1 MRYQTL
7 CFLTCFGLVLTPM
20 VSAAG
25 LSKQE
30 IKQLSQSIE
39 FEYAQQMKVCDTLN
53 WNAADVCEVQAKH
66 KRLVDLAEL
75 RANENPT
82 AKTRYAAAMA
92 HVDANHEIAITEC
105 NDVPVEARRDC
116 WRSADEAREAGTQK
130 ADSFWGMLK
139 E

>member
-1 MRYQTL
+1 MRYQTWL
-7 CFLTCFGLVLTPM
+7 LWTCFGLVLSPM
-20 VSAAG
+20 ASEAG

-30 IKQLSQSIE
+30 IKQLLQSIE
-39 FEYAQQMKVCDTLN
+39 FEYEQHMKVCDTLN

-75 RANENPT
+75 RANVNPT

-105 NDVPVEARRDC
+105 NNVPIEERRDC
-116 WRSADEAREAGTQK
+116 WRSADEEKEAGIQR
-130 ADSFWGMLK
+130 ADSFWGILK